1 MISIGRFFDVAEF
14 DCKDG
19 SPYPDAWI
27 QDRLRPLVGTLDVIR
42 EEWGSPLTVISG
54 YRTPAYNTRIGG
66 AKQSQHVLGT
76 AADIRPKAGW
86 SPQKLH
92 NLVLRLYQEGKL
104 PDLGGLGAYPTFV
117 HVDVRERVKNR
128 LARWSGSRT
137 DS

>member
-1 MISIGRFFDVAEF
+1 MSLGKYFAVGEF

-19 SPYPDAWI
+19 TPYPTALI
-27 QDRLRPLVGTLDVIR
+27 TERLVPLVETLDVIR
-42 EEWGSPLTVISG
+42 EAWGSPLTVISG
-54 YRTPAYNTRIGG
+54 YRSPAYNTRIGG
-66 AKQSQHVLGT
+66 ARQSQHMLGT

-92 NLVLRLYQEGKL
+92 DVILELYQAGKL

-117 HVDVRERVKNR
+117 HVDVRPRANNR
-128 LARWSGSRT
+128 LARWSGSRS